1 MSKKG
6 IYSSLIHNSLK
17 LETQI
22 LINRRTLN
30 KWGIFIHWNTTQK
43 LKGMNYNAH
52 NSTDESQKI
61 MFNNRRHTH
70 TTKPMG
76 GGENYVSKVEAMRK
90 PEGGI
95 KLKMIGSTEQ
105 CFKTFFKFIS
115 SFDKFTYLWTFSIA
129 VDESTVLRIIDI
141 KISYLFCTPL
151 LSIVCFMKFF
161 DFVNIKSQS
170 SIRILKLHNLSRF
183 YYVQFPSPLCEG

>member
-1 MSKKG
+1 MATAMPAQLTATSTRPNFSFARVRAACTSFSELTFKG
-6 IYSSLIHNSLK
+6 KSEESIHLPAQ
-17 LETQI
+17 T
-22 LINRRTLN
+22 
-30 KWGIFIHWNTTQK
+30 H
-43 LKGMNYNAH
+43 
-52 NSTDESQKI
+52 
-61 MFNNRRHTH
+61 RHTH